1 MSISLRAMTL
11 ADVDQVMEIE
21 REAFPTQWPPTSF
34 RRELQNRLAHYFVA
48 KDDKVKVGRPSSPQ
62 AKRGWF
68 QRLFHS
74 QPPQEEA
81 SLVVGV
87 GGMWMLYDE
96 AHITTVAVREAYRRR
111 GIGELLLIKAI
122 EQAQGLGAGLMTL
135 EVRVSN
141 LAAQALYEKCGF
153 RQLGVRRGY
162 YSDNHEDGIIMTTDP
177 FTSTP
182 FQALLQRLKED
193 HARRWGVRL

>member
-1 MSISLRAMTL
+1 MSISVRAMTL

-48 KDDKVKVGRPSSPQ
+48 RDDKVKVDRPSSPQ
-62 AKRGWF
+62 ARRGWF
-68 QRLFHS
+68 QRLLRS
-74 QPPQEEA
+74 QPPREEA
-81 SLVVGV
+81 PLVVAV
-87 GGMWMLYDE
+87 GGIWMLYDE
-96 AHITTVAVREAYRRR
+96 AHITTVAVREAYRRQ
-111 GIGELLLIKAI
+111 GIGELLMIKAI
-122 EQAQGLGAGLMTL
+122 ERAQELGAGMMTL

-182 FQALLQRLKED
+182 FQALFQRLKED

>member
-1 MSISLRAMTL
+1 MAIVVRPMTL

-48 KDDKVKVGRPSSPQ
+48 RDDKVRVGGPTPQ
-62 AKRGWF
+62 VNRGWF
-68 QRLFHS
+68 QRLFRS
-74 QPPQEEA
+74 QPPQQEA
-81 SLVVGV
+81 PLLVAM

-96 AHITTVAVREAYRRR
+96 AHITTVAVREAYRRQ
-111 GIGELLLIKAI
+111 GIGELLLLKAI
-122 EQAQGLGAGLMTL
+122 ERAQELGAGVMTL
-135 EVRVSN
+135 EVRASN
-141 LAAQALYEKCGF
+141 LAAQTLYEKCGF
-153 RQLGVRRGY
+153 RRLGVRRGY

-177 FTSTP
+177 FTSAP

-193 HARRWGVRL
+193 HTRRWGARL

>member
-1 MSISLRAMTL
+1 
-11 ADVDQVMEIE
+11 
-21 REAFPTQWPPTSF
+21 
-34 RRELQNRLAHYFVA
+34 
-48 KDDKVKVGRPSSPQ
+48 
-62 AKRGWF
+62 
-68 QRLFHS
+68 
-74 QPPQEEA
+74 
-81 SLVVGV
+81 
-87 GGMWMLYDE
+87 MWMLYDE

-182 FQALLQRLKED
+182 FQVLFQHLKED

>member
-1 MSISLRAMTL
+1 MAVSVHPMTL

-48 KDDKVKVGRPSSPQ
+48 RDDKARVGGPTPQ
-62 AKRGWF
+62 AKRGWL
-68 QRLFHS
+68 QRLFGS
-74 QPPQEEA
+74 RPPNPEA
-81 SLVVGV
+81 SLVVGM

-96 AHITTVAVREAYRRR
+96 AHITTVAIREAYRRQ

-122 EQAQGLGAGLMTL
+122 EHAQQLGARTMTL

-141 LAAQALYEKCGF
+141 QAAQALYEKLGF
-153 RQLGVRRGY
+153 RRLGVRKGY
-162 YSDNHEDGIIMTTDP
+162 YSDNHEDGIIMTTDAFASP
-177 FTSTP
+177 S
-182 FQALLQRLKED
+182 FQALFQRLKED
-193 HARRWGVRL
+193 HARRWGVQP

>member
-1 MSISLRAMTL
+1 MAISVRAMTL

-48 KDDKVKVGRPSSPQ
+48 RDDKVKVGIPSSPQ
-62 AKRGWF
+62 ARRGWF
-68 QRLFHS
+68 WRLLRS
-74 QPPQEEA
+74 QPPLAEA
-81 SLVVGV
+81 PLVVAV
-87 GGMWMLYDE
+87 GGIWMLYDE

-122 EQAQGLGAGLMTL
+122 ERAQELGAGMMTL

-141 LAAQALYEKCGF
+141 LAAQALYAKCGF

-182 FQALLQRLKED
+182 FQALFQRLKED

>member
-1 MSISLRAMTL
+1 MVISVHPMTL
-11 ADVDQVMEIE
+11 PDVDQVMEIE

-48 KDDKVKVGRPSSPQ
+48 KDDKVRVDIPSPP

-68 QRLFHS
+68 QRLLHS
-74 QPPQEEA
+74 QPPQAEA

-122 EQAQGLGAGLMTL
+122 EQAQELGAGMMTL

-141 LAAQALYEKCGF
+141 LAAQALYAKCGF

-177 FTSTP
+177 FSSP
-182 FQALLQRLKED
+182 SFQALFQRLKED